1 MLEDIREQAE
11 TAPFI
16 DEEADQIVN
25 EERSPQLESHF
36 LGLTPA
42 QRFVIA
48 LMILLVICILTTFTL
63 LVTEKI
69 VPPLLS

>member
-1 MLEDIREQAE
+1 MLEDFREQAE

-16 DEEADQIVN
+16 DEEADQIVKYDSS
-25 EERSPQLESHF
+25 RQLERHF

-48 LMILLVICILTTFTL
+48 LMILLITCILTTFSL